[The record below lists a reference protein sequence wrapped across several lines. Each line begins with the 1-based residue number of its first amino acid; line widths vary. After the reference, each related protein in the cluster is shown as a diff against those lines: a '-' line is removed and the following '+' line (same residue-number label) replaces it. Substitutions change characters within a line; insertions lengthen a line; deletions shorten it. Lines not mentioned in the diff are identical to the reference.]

1 MTRLHVE
8 EILTILVQ
16 VLDDSREVLLGPL
29 VKVGDG
35 DTRGKDGVVRV
46 LRGEVRGSFSGKI
59 LSVHVS
65 TF

>member
-16 VLDDSREVLLGPL
+16 VLDDSREVLLGLL

-46 LRGEVRGSFSGKI
+46 LRCAVRGG
-59 LSVHVS
+59 LSSEVLA
-65 TF
+65 